1 MKSFI
6 QYTITANP
14 RNNELISGMMWQFD
28 LDGITEFDDG
38 IKIFIE
44 SGKLISEE
52 DLTSVLEYARGE
64 GLINEYYIHN
74 EIIEDKNWNEDYEKN
89 VKIIEVTDKIVIKP
103 SFKEYHSDSS
113 KIVITIDPKMS
124 FGTGEHE
131 TTKLM
136 IRMIEKYVCKD
147 DFVLDVGSGTGILAI
162 SSVLLGASQS
172 IGLDNDE
179 LCLLNGKE
187 NVTMNSLDDKV
198 EIRKAEIHQIVE
210 KDFDLILANINKHI
224 LMDIVS
230 YLRAKI
236 KETGKLIVSGLLK
249 SDLDDIIDKFAF
261 YNFVMIEKTE
271 LGDWI
276 SIAFKVST
284 SH

>member
-1 MKSFI
+1 MKSYT
-6 QYTITANP
+6 QYTITVNP

-38 IKIFIE
+38 IKLFIE
-44 SGKLISEE
+44 SAKSISEE
-52 DLTSVLEYARGE
+52 DITSVLEYARGE
-64 GLINEYYIHN
+64 GLINEYYIQR
-74 EIIEDKNWNEDYEKN
+74 EIVEDKNWNEDYEKN
-89 VKIIEVTDKIVIKP
+89 VKVIEVTERIVIKP
-103 SFKEYHSDSS
+103 SFKEYQSGSG

-136 IRMIEKYVCKD
+136 IRMIEKYVSKN
-147 DFVLDVGSGTGILAI
+147 DFVLDVGSGTGVLAI
-162 SSVLLGASQS
+162 SSVLLGARKS
-172 IGLDNDE
+172 IGIDNDE
-179 LCLLNGKE
+179 WCLMNGKE

-198 EIRKAEIHQIVE
+198 EIRRAELHQIVE

-224 LMDIVS
+224 LIDIVP
-230 YLRAKI
+230 YLKAKI
-236 KETGKLIVSGLLK
+236 KETGKLVVSGLLK
-249 SDLDDIIDKFAF
+249 SDFEDIIDKFAL

-276 SIAFKVST
+276 SIAFTVST